1 MMISKDLYLFW
12 NPESKYHRA
21 GFRIQAV
28 LAIALMALLL
38 LLTDVHQSV
47 AGDPGGFRKNI
58 SKSAEPHNHHLS
70 VTSSEYAYPIQSM
83 AQHDLDANESGLTE
97 TVVDT
102 VPAPSTV
109 LRKSMILPGWGQVEN
124 NQVWKV
130 PVIYV
135 LFAGLAYYGVNMHQ
149 KYGDYR
155 AAYYNSQ
162 YPDGDRKFGA
172 TPDYIDPNTNP
183 QSLRYNRNVYRN
195 RRDLT
200 FIGVAL
206 AYGLN
211 LVDAYVFA
219 HMRDFD
225 VSDDLSANIRIQGP
239 FPDDFPP
246 RHTAPANEEMNTTGI
261 SLTLQLKLR

>member
-12 NPESKYHRA
+12 NPENKHQRT

-28 LAIALMALLL
+28 LAIVLTPMLL

-47 AGDPGGFRKNI
+47 AVDPGGFREDI
-58 SKSAEPHNHHLS
+58 SKTDALHNQHVS
-70 VTSSEYAYPIQSM
+70 VTISGYAYPVQSM
-83 AQHDLDANESGLTE
+83 VQQDPDANESGLTE
-97 TVVDT
+97 TVADT
-102 VPAPSTV
+102 VPTPSTV

-124 NQVWKV
+124 DQVWKV
-130 PVIYV
+130 PVIYA

-239 FPDDFPP
+239 FPDDFPS

-261 SLTLQLKLR
+261 SLTLQLKIR